1 MTCSPCD
8 DKLIAHAPA
17 AMMLEPSLWSSSY
30 KLHDGLACLEDDL
43 LGHALLSQEDDSLGS
58 PKTEIFDQVFA
69 WEFSSL
75 MAKRIILDGSAD

>member
-43 LGHALLSQEDDSLGS
+43 LGHALLSQEDDF
-58 PKTEIFDQVFA
+58 T
-69 WEFSSL
+69 
-75 MAKRIILDGSAD
+75 R